1 MYDYVI
7 VTHLPSFYKVNLYN
21 EISKRLKVFV
31 VFLSNDTDEKR
42 GADFSN
48 VSNIDFDYTVLNGSS
63 FQHRNKLV
71 SLYKTLLII
80 LRFDYKKLL
89 ICGWDLPEFWLAAFC
104 SSTKKNCLALE
115 STAIESSVKG
125 VKGYIKRLFLK
136 RIDTAFP
143 SGDLHCELLESLEF
157 NGSIKITRGVGII
170 NKHPYNEVVR
180 EYKRRFLFVGRLSE
194 VKNVATIILIF
205 NKMPD
210 YTLTIVGDGD
220 ELDRLK
226 VIASENIFFLGEM
239 KNSELKN
246 QYLYNDF
253 FILPS
258 TSETWGLVVEEALYF
273 GCPVLI
279 SKNCGSRELIEDGV
293 NGFIIDPYDSVQ
305 IKSIIESID
314 RSNYQDLLI
323 GMSKHSIDSKDIDQV
338 NVY

>member
-1 MYDYVI
+1 M
-7 VTHLPSFYKVNLYN
+7 
-21 EISKRLKVFV
+21 
-31 VFLSNDTDEKR
+31 
-42 GADFSN
+42 
-48 VSNIDFDYTVLNGSS
+48 
-63 FQHRNKLV
+63 
-71 SLYKTLLII
+71 
-80 LRFDYKKLL
+80 
-89 ICGWDLPEFWLAAFC
+89 
-104 SSTKKNCLALE
+104 
-115 STAIESSVKG
+115 
-125 VKGYIKRLFLK
+125 
-136 RIDTAFP
+136 RINAAFP
-143 SGDLHCELLESLEF
+143 SGDLHCELLKSLGF

-170 NKHPYNEVVR
+170 NKQPYSEVAR
-180 EYKRRFLFVGRLSE
+180 EYKKRFLFVGRLSE
-194 VKNVATIILIF
+194 VKNLAAIILIF

-220 ELDRLK
+220 ELVPLK
-226 VIASENIFFLGEM
+226 KISSGNVFFLGKM

-246 QYLYNDF
+246 QYLKNDF

-279 SKNCGSRELIEDGV
+279 SKNCGSRELIENGV

-323 GMSKHSIDSKDIDQV
+323 GMSKLSIDAKDIEQV